1 MNLLRAA
8 CEEVILS
15 LKGEDDPFAD
25 DPELGAT
32 PRRCAFRRASAA
44 SRRSWSSSPHPRTAT
59 LEDEIAT
66 LCEPDASTMG
76 EETSLRPA
84 APLRIVER
92 KMVLFQGRFQAFGG
106 TLQPLGE
113 RGDARGYAP

>member
-32 PRRCAFRRASAA
+32 PRRVRVSARVSREQAKLEFIAASADGN
-44 SRRSWSSSPHPRTAT
+44 